1 MRTSVSRKNWP
12 GISPVTKSILE
23 KQLGVGLPRFVRTII
38 GLDESAARSAFADM
52 RDGTR
57 LNSVQ
62 LAFMNQII
70 GGLVHNGIVTVA
82 ELFEAPYDDY
92 GSPFDVF
99 DGNVATIHDIKERLE
114 RIEHSVDEVS

>member
-1 MRTSVSRKNWP
+1 MDRDTRKAVVMDLADELGNLVAA
-12 GISPVTKSILE
+12 SPALE
-23 KQLGVGLPRFVRTII
+23 EQLGVGLPRLVRTVI

-52 RDGTR
+52 MDGAR

-82 ELFEAPYDDY
+82 ELFE
-92 GSPFDVF
+92 S
-99 DGNVATIHDIKERLE
+99 TLRQL
-114 RIEHSVDEVS
+114 

>member
-1 MRTSVSRKNWP
+1 MDRDTRKATVMDLADELGNLVAVS
-12 GISPVTKSILE
+12 SALE
-23 KQLGVGLPRFVRTII
+23 EQLGVGLPRLVRTII

-52 RDGTR
+52 MDGAR

-82 ELFEAPYDDY
+82 ELFE
-92 GSPFDVF
+92 STLRRLWFPFR
-99 DGNVATIHDIKERLE
+99 RL
-114 RIEHSVDEVS
+114 RRQRGHHP